1 MGPILGGIGGMHFT
15 AASAPVVFHGNSLVA
30 GPFVT
35 NPMPAQV
42 RLLAPIRSQ
51 VACNNQG
58 QPGYT
63 WEQLRTQG
71 TTIDALYQSGKTN
84 VLVILEGTNALL
96 GGQSAAACYAS
107 ARAYITDRLA
117 AHAWR
122 ILILTTPPFR
132 TEAMSDAASIEI
144 NGRVTAYN
152 DLLRANWATDG
163 CAGLV
168 DFQQAGSPFAIS
180 TFTVATFS
188 AIQYSGATVWTAA
201 EAQWVHPNDNG
212 YACMSQMVAGGL
224 RRLPRGT

>member
-1 MGPILGGIGGMHFT
+1 MRFT

-35 NPMPAQV
+35 TPMPAQV

-51 VACNNQG
+51 VACDNRG

-71 TTIDALYQSGKTN
+71 ATINALYQAGKTN

-96 GGQSAAACYAS
+96 SGGQSAAACYAS
-107 ARAYITDRLA
+107 ARAYITERLA
-117 AHAWR
+117 AHPWR
-122 ILILTTPPFR
+122 IMLLTTPPFR
-132 TEAMSDAASIEI
+132 TASMDDAASIEI

-152 DLLRANWATDG
+152 NLLRANWATDG
-163 CAGLV
+163 CAALV

-180 TFTVATFS
+180 SFTVAAFN
-188 AIQYSGATVWTAA
+188 AIQYNGTTVWTSS

-212 YACMSQMVAGGL
+212 YACLARMVALTL
-224 RRLPRGT
+224 RRLPRGS